1 MTQFSDPLYLGA
13 APTNI
18 TSDNNG
24 GIGVGPTT
32 GHYIFDVVP
41 AAVSAVSIA
50 AAQTTAGAANLTL
63 AAAGTGG
70 TTSVTRSDGTTVL
83 QLDTPRTISLTSAG
97 NVSAQTFLVSGFDVY
112 GQPMSELIT
121 GPNAT
126 TVNGKKAF
134 YQVASIVTS
143 AAVATATSAGT
154 SNILGLPFLVTTVGY
169 VGSVSWNSALGD
181 DTGTFV
187 APDTT
192 SPATTTTGDVRG
204 TYLPSTATDGT
215 KRLVLQILFAKNQID
230 QNATRAL
237 ALGVTQA

>member
-13 APTNI
+13 APTLI

-24 GIGVGPTT
+24 GVGVGPC
-32 GHYIFDVVP
+32 GSHYIFDVVP

-50 AAQTTAGAANLTL
+50 AAQTTAGAATLTL

-83 QLDTPRTISLTSAG
+83 QLDTPRTISLTSAA
-97 NVSAQTFLVSGFDVY
+97 NISAVTFLVAGFDFY
-112 GQPMSELIT
+112 GQAMSELIT
-121 GPNAT
+121 GPNAN

-134 YQVASIVTS
+134 FEVASITTS
-143 AAVATATSAGT
+143 GAVGTNTSVGT
-154 SNILGLPFLVTTVGY
+154 SNILGVPFVIPQVGY
-169 VGSVSWNSALGD
+169 IGSLSWNAALGD

-187 APDTT
+187 AADATT
-192 SPATTTTGDVRG
+192 PATTTTGDVRG

-215 KRLVLQILFAKNQID
+215 KRLVLQILFTQAQLN
-230 QNATRAL
+230 QNATRVL
-237 ALGVTQA
+237 TLGVTQV